1 MSLLENLTIK
11 DEKTLNLSCNKSYN
25 SKNIENNYSLLNND
39 KIIVYNLGNKY
50 LVPMIVINK
59 KNKTIKNDINN
70 NYIVNLN
77 FINEENLNEI
87 FGEDIKINLNDI
99 YFEKISSFY
108 FKENFIEIKNL
119 NDLSLLYNIKMAK
132 LNHKIYSIINKM
144 ILLYDTNDKIK
155 ILINYIFKESKYFNN
170 TFFYQKYT
178 NYIFENYD
186 FDFIDYII
194 ETFLI
199 YNCKEIKII
208 KVIIYIIQLFYFL
221 KNLNFFLKIDKKIM
235 FFPFFSSNNLIL
247 NNKSILFTIKKI
259 NNINYNNEEII
270 KNIINKN
277 FKDLLFYNEN
287 KFFIYIIYRIF
298 CDFLKNENL
307 FINVMSLLY
316 IGYLH
321 YLKNNIFYSNITILS
336 LFIYIINF
344 FIINK
349 EIKNVLIF
357 SFLIN
362 NNEDDIFILSE
373 LIKDN
378 IINNELNKN
387 SLTNL
392 YYFTININYYINNNY
407 KNFEGYII
415 QIENK
420 FNLNFLK
427 IKNKD
432 KIKKNRKYK
441 SLILNFFNEYIYY
454 NKDKLKFN
462 ENIYILNDI
471 SLILKKNN
479 FNLFLNNSD
488 LIPNFL
494 KITNILNL
502 TKYYQKNNKN
512 DNLIN
517 KLSKFNYN
525 VFYNKILIIQNN
537 YKNHKIYNYIKKLRK
552 NTILIQR
559 FFKKYLYNK
568 ILKTKNNNNLLIK
581 YIIKY
586 KKIDSLIYNILLYYK
601 NSLNFFIKE
610 NKEIKNL
617 IINNEKSNKIQKNC
631 LYINKNK
638 INDFKE
644 KFSLKINENQ
654 VNQKD
659 YIQNEI
665 NNYLLNYKKLVNSSE
680 NYLFKFKKLIN
691 IIYSNDEIKN
701 VLNKYGI
708 ELN

>member
-25 SKNIENNYSLLNND
+25 SKNIENNYLLLNND

-59 KNKTIKNDINN
+59 KNKNNKNDINN
-70 NYIVNLN
+70 NNFVNLN

-87 FGEDIKINLNDI
+87 FGEELKINLNDI

-119 NDLSLLYNIKMAK
+119 NDLSLLYNIKKAK

-144 ILLYDTNDKIK
+144 ILLYNINDKIK
-155 ILINYIFKESKYFNN
+155 ILINYIFKESKDFNN
-170 TFFYQKYT
+170 TFFYQKYI
-178 NYIFENYD
+178 NYIFDNYD
-186 FDFIDYII
+186 FEFIDYII

-199 YNCKEIKII
+199 YNCQQNKII

-235 FFPFFSSNNLIL
+235 LFPFFSSNNLIL

-259 NNINYNNEEII
+259 NNINYCNEENIR
-270 KNIINKN
+270 NIINFN
-277 FKDLLFYNEN
+277 FKDLLFYKEN

-307 FINVMSLLY
+307 FINVISLLY

-321 YLKNNIFYSNITILS
+321 YLKNNIFYSNITILC

-349 EIKNVLIF
+349 EIKNTLIF

-362 NNEDDIFILSE
+362 NNEDDIFLLSE
-373 LIKDN
+373 LIKNN

-407 KNFEGYII
+407 KNFEDYII

-427 IKNKD
+427 LKYKD
-432 KIKKNRKYK
+432 KIKNNSKYK

-471 SLILKKNN
+471 SLIFKKNN
-479 FNLFLNNSD
+479 FNIFLNNSD
-488 LIPNFL
+488 LIPKFL

-502 TKYYQKNNKN
+502 TKYYQKNNKS

-517 KLSKFNYN
+517 TISKFNYN

-568 ILKTKNNNNLLIK
+568 ILKSKNNNNLLIK

-617 IINNEKSNKIQKNC
+617 LINNEKNNKIQKKC
-631 LYINKNK
+631 LNINKNN

-644 KFSLKINENQ
+644 TFTLKTNEIQ

-665 NNYLLNYKKLVNSSE
+665 NNYLLNYKKLINSSE
-680 NYLFKFKKLIN
+680 NYLFKIKKLIN
-691 IIYSNDEIKN
+691 IIYSNDEIKKA
-701 VLNKYGI
+701 LNKYGI

>member
-11 DEKTLNLSCNKSYN
+11 DEKTINLSCNKSYN
-25 SKNIENNYSLLNND
+25 SKNIENNYLLLDND

-119 NDLSLLYNIKMAK
+119 NELSLLYNIKMAK

-155 ILINYIFKESKYFNN
+155 ILINYIFKESKDFSN
-170 TFFYQKYT
+170 TFFYQKYI

-199 YNCKEIKII
+199 YNCQEIKII

-270 KNIINKN
+270 KKIINNN

-349 EIKNVLIF
+349 EIKNILIF

-362 NNEDDIFILSE
+362 NNEDDILILSE

-432 KIKKNRKYK
+432 KIKKNSKYK

-462 ENIYILNDI
+462 DNIYILNDI
-471 SLILKKNN
+471 SLIFKKNN

-525 VFYNKILIIQNN
+525 FFYNKILIIQNN
-537 YKNHKIYNYIKKLRK
+537 YKYHKMYNYIKKLRK

-610 NKEIKNL
+610 NKEIKKL
-617 IINNEKSNKIQKNC
+617 LINNEKNNKIQKNC
-631 LYINKNK
+631 LHINNNK
-638 INDFKE
+638 IIDFKE
-644 KFSLKINENQ
+644 KFSLKIYENQ

-680 NYLFKFKKLIN
+680 NYLFKIKKLIN
-691 IIYSNDEIKN
+691 IIYSNNEIKN

>member
-11 DEKTLNLSCNKSYN
+11 DEETLNLSCNKSYN
-25 SKNIENNYSLLNND
+25 SKNIENNYLLLDND

-119 NDLSLLYNIKMAK
+119 NELSLLYNIKMAK
-132 LNHKIYSIINKM
+132 LNHKICSIINKM
-144 ILLYDTNDKIK
+144 ILLYDTNDKIQ
-155 ILINYIFKESKYFNN
+155 ILINYIFKESKDFSN
-170 TFFYQKYT
+170 TFFYQKYI

-199 YNCKEIKII
+199 YNCQEIKII

-259 NNINYNNEEII
+259 NNINYYNEEII
-270 KNIINKN
+270 KNIINNN

-321 YLKNNIFYSNITILS
+321 YLKNNIFYSNITILC
-336 LFIYIINF
+336 LYIYIINF

-349 EIKNVLIF
+349 EIKNILIF

-407 KNFEGYII
+407 KKFEGYII

-432 KIKKNRKYK
+432 KIKKNSKYK

-488 LIPNFL
+488 LIPNFF

-537 YKNHKIYNYIKKLRK
+537 YKYHKIYNYIKNLRK
-552 NTILIQR
+552 NSILIQR

-617 IINNEKSNKIQKNC
+617 LINNEKNNKIQKNC

-665 NNYLLNYKKLVNSSE
+665 DNYLLNYKKLVNSSE
-680 NYLFKFKKLIN
+680 NYLFKIKKLIN
-691 IIYSNDEIKN
+691 IIYSNNEIKN

>member
-132 LNHKIYSIINKM
+132 LNHKIYSI
-144 ILLYDTNDKIK
+144 NDKIK
-155 ILINYIFKESKYFNN
+155 ILINYIFKESKDFNN
-170 TFFYQKYT
+170 TFFYQKYI

-199 YNCKEIKII
+199 YNCQEIKII

-270 KNIINKN
+270 KKIINNN

-321 YLKNNIFYSNITILS
+321 YLKNNIFYSNITILC
-336 LFIYIINF
+336 LYIYIINF

-349 EIKNVLIF
+349 EIKNILIF

-362 NNEDDIFILSE
+362 NNEDDILILSE

-407 KNFEGYII
+407 KNFEDYII

-427 IKNKD
+427 LKYKD
-432 KIKKNRKYK
+432 KIKNNSKYK

-471 SLILKKNN
+471 SLIFKKNN
-479 FNLFLNNSD
+479 FNIFLNNSD
-488 LIPNFL
+488 LIPKFL

-502 TKYYQKNNKN
+502 TKYYQKNNKS

-517 KLSKFNYN
+517 TISKFNYN
-525 VFYNKILIIQNN
+525 DFYNKILIIQNN
-537 YKNHKIYNYIKKLRK
+537 YKNQKIYNYIKKLRK

-568 ILKTKNNNNLLIK
+568 ILKSKNNNNLLIK

-601 NSLNFFIKE
+601 DSLNYFIKE

-617 IINNEKSNKIQKNC
+617 LINNEKNNKIQKNC

-638 INDFKE
+638 LNDFKE
-644 KFSLKINENQ
+644 IFTFKINENQ

-665 NNYLLNYKKLVNSSE
+665 NNYLLNYKKLINSSE
-680 NYLFKFKKLIN
+680 NYLFKIKKLIN
-691 IIYSNDEIKN
+691 IIYSNDEIK
-701 VLNKYGI
+701 KF
-708 ELN
+708 

>member
-1 MSLLENLTIK
+1 MW
-11 DEKTLNLSCNKSYN
+11 
-25 SKNIENNYSLLNND
+25 
-39 KIIVYNLGNKY
+39 
-50 LVPMIVINK
+50 
-59 KNKTIKNDINN
+59 
-70 NYIVNLN
+70 
-77 FINEENLNEI
+77 
-87 FGEDIKINLNDI
+87 
-99 YFEKISSFY
+99 
-108 FKENFIEIKNL
+108 
-119 NDLSLLYNIKMAK
+119 
-132 LNHKIYSIINKM
+132 
-144 ILLYDTNDKIK
+144 
-155 ILINYIFKESKYFNN
+155 
-170 TFFYQKYT
+170 FF
-178 NYIFENYD
+178 
-186 FDFIDYII
+186 
-194 ETFLI
+194 
-199 YNCKEIKII
+199 
-208 KVIIYIIQLFYFL
+208 
-221 KNLNFFLKIDKKIM
+221 
-235 FFPFFSSNNLIL
+235 
-247 NNKSILFTIKKI
+247 
-259 NNINYNNEEII
+259 
-270 KNIINKN
+270 
-277 FKDLLFYNEN
+277 
-287 KFFIYIIYRIF
+287 
-298 CDFLKNENL
+298 KNENL
-307 FINVMSLLY
+307 FINVISLLY

-321 YLKNNIFYSNITILS
+321 YLKNNIFYSNITILC
-336 LFIYIINF
+336 LYIYIINF

-349 EIKNVLIF
+349 EIKNILIF

-362 NNEDDIFILSE
+362 NNEDDILILSE

-407 KNFEGYII
+407 KKFEGYIN

-432 KIKKNRKYK
+432 KIKKNSKYK

-462 ENIYILNDI
+462 DNIYILNDI
-471 SLILKKNN
+471 SLIFKKNN

-537 YKNHKIYNYIKKLRK
+537 YKYHKMYNYIKKLRK

-617 IINNEKSNKIQKNC
+617 LINNEKNNKIQKNC

-665 NNYLLNYKKLVNSSE
+665 DNYLLNYKKLVNSSE

>member
-1 MSLLENLTIK
+1 M
-11 DEKTLNLSCNKSYN
+11 
-25 SKNIENNYSLLNND
+25 
-39 KIIVYNLGNKY
+39 
-50 LVPMIVINK
+50 
-59 KNKTIKNDINN
+59 
-70 NYIVNLN
+70 
-77 FINEENLNEI
+77 
-87 FGEDIKINLNDI
+87 
-99 YFEKISSFY
+99 
-108 FKENFIEIKNL
+108 
-119 NDLSLLYNIKMAK
+119 
-132 LNHKIYSIINKM
+132 
-144 ILLYDTNDKIK
+144 
-155 ILINYIFKESKYFNN
+155 
-170 TFFYQKYT
+170 
-178 NYIFENYD
+178 
-186 FDFIDYII
+186 
-194 ETFLI
+194 
-199 YNCKEIKII
+199 
-208 KVIIYIIQLFYFL
+208 
-221 KNLNFFLKIDKKIM
+221 
-235 FFPFFSSNNLIL
+235 
-247 NNKSILFTIKKI
+247 
-259 NNINYNNEEII
+259 
-270 KNIINKN
+270 
-277 FKDLLFYNEN
+277 
-287 KFFIYIIYRIF
+287 
-298 CDFLKNENL
+298 
-307 FINVMSLLY
+307 
-316 IGYLH
+316 H
-321 YLKNNIFYSNITILS
+321 YLKNNIFYSNITILCI
-336 LFIYIINF
+336 FIYIINF

-349 EIKNVLIF
+349 EIKNTLIF

-362 NNEDDIFILSE
+362 NNEDDIFLLSE
-373 LIKDN
+373 LIKNN

-392 YYFTININYYINNNY
+392 YYFTINVNYYINNNY
-407 KNFEGYII
+407 KNFEDYII

-427 IKNKD
+427 LKYKD
-432 KIKKNRKYK
+432 KIKNNSKYK

-502 TKYYQKNNKN
+502 TKYYQKNNKS

-537 YKNHKIYNYIKKLRK
+537 YKYHKMYNYIKKLRK

-568 ILKTKNNNNLLIK
+568 ILKSKNNNNLLIK

-601 NSLNFFIKE
+601 DSLNYFIKE
-610 NKEIKNL
+610 NKEIQNL
-617 IINNEKSNKIQKNC
+617 LIDNEKNNKIQKNC

-638 INDFKE
+638 LNDFKE
-644 KFSLKINENQ
+644 IFTLKINENQ

-665 NNYLLNYKKLVNSSE
+665 NNYLLNYKKLINSSE
-680 NYLFKFKKLIN
+680 NYLFKIKKLIN
-691 IIYSNDEIKN
+691 IIYSNDEIKK

>member
-11 DEKTLNLSCNKSYN
+11 DEKTLNLSYNKSYN
-25 SKNIENNYSLLNND
+25 SKNIENNYLLLNND

-59 KNKTIKNDINN
+59 KNKNNKNDINN
-70 NYIVNLN
+70 NNFVNLN

-87 FGEDIKINLNDI
+87 FGEELKINLNDI

-119 NDLSLLYNIKMAK
+119 NDLSLLYNIKKAK

-144 ILLYDTNDKIK
+144 ILLYNINDKIK
-155 ILINYIFKESKYFNN
+155 ILINYIFKESKDFNN
-170 TFFYQKYT
+170 TFFYQKYI
-178 NYIFENYD
+178 NYIFDNYD
-186 FDFIDYII
+186 FEFIDYII

-199 YNCKEIKII
+199 YNCQQNKII

-235 FFPFFSSNNLIL
+235 LFPFFSSNNLIL

-259 NNINYNNEEII
+259 NNINYCNEENIR
-270 KNIINKN
+270 NIINFN
-277 FKDLLFYNEN
+277 FKDLLFYKEN

-307 FINVMSLLY
+307 FINVISLLY

-321 YLKNNIFYSNITILS
+321 YLKNNIFYSNITILC

-349 EIKNVLIF
+349 EIKNTLIF

-362 NNEDDIFILSE
+362 NNEDDIFLLSE
-373 LIKDN
+373 LIKNN

-407 KNFEGYII
+407 KNFEDYII

-427 IKNKD
+427 LKYKD
-432 KIKKNRKYK
+432 KIKNNSKYK

-471 SLILKKNN
+471 SLIFKKNN
-479 FNLFLNNSD
+479 FNIFLNNSD
-488 LIPNFL
+488 LIPKFL

-502 TKYYQKNNKN
+502 TKYYQKNNKS

-517 KLSKFNYN
+517 TISKFNYN

-568 ILKTKNNNNLLIK
+568 ILKSKNNNNLLIK

-617 IINNEKSNKIQKNC
+617 LINNEKNNKIQKKC
-631 LYINKNK
+631 LNINKNN

-644 KFSLKINENQ
+644 TFTLKTNENQ

-665 NNYLLNYKKLVNSSE
+665 NNYLLNYKKLINSSE
-680 NYLFKFKKLIN
+680 NYLFKIKKLIN
-691 IIYSNDEIKN
+691 IIYSNDEIKKA
-701 VLNKYGI
+701 LNKYGI

>member
-25 SKNIENNYSLLNND
+25 SKNIENNYLLLNND

-70 NYIVNLN
+70 NYFVNLN

-119 NDLSLLYNIKMAK
+119 NELSLLYNITMAK

-155 ILINYIFKESKYFNN
+155 ILINYIFKESKDFSN
-170 TFFYQKYT
+170 TFFYQKYI

-199 YNCKEIKII
+199 YNCQEIKII

-259 NNINYNNEEII
+259 NNINYYNEEII
-270 KNIINKN
+270 KNIINNN

-298 CDFLKNENL
+298 CDFLKNEKL

-407 KNFEGYII
+407 KNFERYII

-432 KIKKNRKYK
+432 KIKKNSKYK

-462 ENIYILNDI
+462 QNIYILNDI
-471 SLILKKNN
+471 SLIFKKNN
-479 FNLFLNNSD
+479 FNVFLNNSD

-517 KLSKFNYN
+517 KISKFNYN

-617 IINNEKSNKIQKNC
+617 LINNEKNNKIKKNC

-644 KFSLKINENQ
+644 IFSLKINENQ

-680 NYLFKFKKLIN
+680 NYLFKIKKLIN

>member
-25 SKNIENNYSLLNND
+25 SKNIENNYLLLNND

-59 KNKTIKNDINN
+59 KNKNNKNDINN
-70 NYIVNLN
+70 NNFVNLN

-87 FGEDIKINLNDI
+87 FGEELKINLNDI

-119 NDLSLLYNIKMAK
+119 NDLSLLYNIKKAK

-144 ILLYDTNDKIK
+144 ILLYNINDKIK
-155 ILINYIFKESKYFNN
+155 ILINYIFKESKDFNN
-170 TFFYQKYT
+170 TFFYQKYI
-178 NYIFENYD
+178 NYIFDNYD
-186 FDFIDYII
+186 FEFIDYII

-199 YNCKEIKII
+199 YNCQQNKII

-259 NNINYNNEEII
+259 NNINYCNEENIR
-270 KNIINKN
+270 NIINFN
-277 FKDLLFYNEN
+277 FKDLLFYKEN

-307 FINVMSLLY
+307 FINVISLLY

-321 YLKNNIFYSNITILS
+321 YLKNNIFYSNITILC

-349 EIKNVLIF
+349 EIKNTLIF

-362 NNEDDIFILSE
+362 NNEDDIFLLSE
-373 LIKDN
+373 LIKNN

-407 KNFEGYII
+407 KNFEDYII

-427 IKNKD
+427 LKYKD
-432 KIKKNRKYK
+432 KIKNNSKYK

-471 SLILKKNN
+471 SLIFKKNN
-479 FNLFLNNSD
+479 FNIFLNNSD
-488 LIPNFL
+488 LIPKFL

-502 TKYYQKNNKN
+502 TKYYQKNNKS

-517 KLSKFNYN
+517 TISKFNYN

-568 ILKTKNNNNLLIK
+568 ILKSKNNNNLLIK

-617 IINNEKSNKIQKNC
+617 LINNEKNNKIQKKC
-631 LYINKNK
+631 LNINKNN

-644 KFSLKINENQ
+644 TFTLKTNENQ

-665 NNYLLNYKKLVNSSE
+665 NNYLLNYKKLINSSE
-680 NYLFKFKKLIN
+680 NYLFKIKKLIN
-691 IIYSNDEIKN
+691 IIYSNDEIKKA
-701 VLNKYGI
+701 LNKYGI